1 MTKENIKNEIAA
13 KKEKIQNEIA
23 ALEVVKNQNL
33 TNLAAVMLI
42 VGKIIEL
49 QNELKLIE
57 LSALEEVNGNLE
69 LDGGEQLSN

>member
-23 ALEVVKNQNL
+23 ALEIVKNQNL
-33 TNLAAVMLI
+33 TNLDAVMLI

-57 LSALEEVNGNLE
+57 LSNLEEVNGSLE
-69 LDGGEQLSN
+69 LDGGK